1 MTAQSTTKSNHAMT
15 TNPLIKLLD
24 ADSGVLTQYGF
35 KSVAVYTDSKDI
47 EFMFRHKNMQ
57 PFDPVP
63 THNEVLSSEQF
74 GHRVTV
80 TDMAD
85 GSQLFSVSEERDE
98 KWFST
103 HQPKHWL
110 MP

>member
-1 MTAQSTTKSNHAMT
+1 MTTK
-15 TNPLIKLLD
+15 PLIKLLD

-47 EFMFRHKNMQ
+47 EFMFKHKNMQ
-57 PFDPVP
+57 PFDVVP
-63 THNEVLSSEQF
+63 THNEVLSSDLF
-74 GHRVTV
+74 GHRINI
-80 TDMAD
+80 TDMED

-98 KWFST
+98 KWFSI

>member
-1 MTAQSTTKSNHAMT
+1 MTARLITKSNHAMT

-47 EFMFRHKNMQ
+47 EFMFRHKDFK
-57 PFDPVP
+57 PFDLVP
-63 THNEVLSSEQF
+63 THNEVLSSQQF
-74 GHRVTV
+74 GHRVMITY
-80 TDMAD
+80 MAD

-98 KWFST
+98 NWFNI
-103 HQPKHWL
+103 HKAKHWL

>member
-1 MTAQSTTKSNHAMT
+1 MQTEH
-15 TNPLIKLLD
+15 LIKLLE

-57 PFDPVP
+57 PFDLVP
-63 THNEVLSSEQF
+63 THNEVLSSDQF
-74 GHRVTV
+74 GHLILI

-98 KWFST
+98 KWFT
-103 HQPKHWL
+103 QNRAKHWL

>member
-1 MTAQSTTKSNHAMT
+1 MTPTK
-15 TNPLIKLLD
+15 PLIKLLER
-24 ADSGVLTQYGF
+24 DSGILSQYGF
-35 KSVAVYTDSKDI
+35 RSVAVYTDSEDI
-47 EFMFRHKNMQ
+47 AFMFRHKNMK

-74 GHRVTV
+74 GHLITM

-98 KWFST
+98 KWFAA